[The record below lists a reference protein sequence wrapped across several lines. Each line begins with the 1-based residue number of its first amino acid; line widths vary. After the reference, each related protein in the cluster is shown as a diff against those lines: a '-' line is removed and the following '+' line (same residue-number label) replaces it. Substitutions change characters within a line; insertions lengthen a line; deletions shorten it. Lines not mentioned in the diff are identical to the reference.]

1 MKSLKY
7 QIIIGIIL
15 IVVTTL
21 VNWLVNYG
29 NERIHRNTIEKYT
42 DSVVTYKKKL
52 NDSVEVMVSERF
64 VFSQTLEKARKDN
77 SILRSRVNNDIRPRM
92 VQSTSQTDALYR
104 DTLRLALMKASDS
117 AEIYKAAYRDTY
129 RSMKMLIDMDAGTA
143 MLTDSIR
150 VPIKQIVYKSKS
162 DYTQYKFIKRVWK
175 RIFEQPKLRQKVWS
189 DNPDVIIEFQEL
201 IEIQR

>member
-1 MKSLKY
+1 
-7 QIIIGIIL
+7 
-15 IVVTTL
+15 
-21 VNWLVNYG
+21 
-29 NERIHRNTIEKYT
+29 
-42 DSVVTYKKKL
+42 VVTYKKKL